1 MRIKQQN
8 FYTATAAVGLI
19 AVSLVLS
26 AGCAPKKDVAKEKAG
41 QAQAANQPSPVQ
53 VETARSET
61 VLRIVPVTG
70 SLIALQTVELLPK
83 ISARVVSLSGREG
96 DAVRAGQVVAQLDTA
111 DLERQVEQARS
122 NVETVRSRLSQAET
136 NYKTQLTT
144 SDVAIQDAQEAL
156 RGAQAQLA
164 LTRRPQR
171 SQEVIVAE
179 NNVKQAQ
186 ANFDK
191 AKSDRV
197 RYESLFKEGA
207 TAAITLDQ
215 YVTQEK
221 VALASLD
228 SAKQQ
233 LTIAR
238 EGGRTENISAQEAQ
252 VARSR
257 QALRQAQAN
266 RANVSVRRDD
276 IESAR
281 ASLTQAQ
288 SALAVAQQAV
298 RDASLRSP
306 INGVIADRKIEPG
319 QLAALGSSVA
329 QIVALETVYFEAQI
343 NEQDVSRV
351 RQGQTVQVKLDAYPD
366 RTFSGKVA
374 KVFPTGSLTG
384 RTFFAAVRIANS
396 GGVLRPGLFARG
408 EIVTERRPNSITAPV
423 EAIIRDPESETRA
436 RVFTIADGVAQE
448 QTVTLGIPSP
458 DGRRVEVQGVQPGS
472 QIVVAGQRAL
482 KDGDRVTAEEAEKK
496 STTGA
501 SRTGSGQ
508 PGGEGASDAV
518 SNAAAANGGPTG
530 AGGTSAP

>member
-1 MRIKQQN
+1 MRIKSKN
-8 FYTATAAVGLI
+8 LNVAAAGLI
-19 AVSLVLS
+19 ALSLVLS
-26 AGCAPKKDVAKEKAG
+26 AGCAPKKDAAKEKAG

-53 VETARSET
+53 VETAKSET

-83 ISARVVSLSGREG
+83 ITARVVSISGREG

-111 DLERQVEQARS
+111 DLERQVQQARS
-122 NVETVRSRLSQAET
+122 NVETARTRLSQAQT
-136 NYKTQLTT
+136 NYQTQLTT
-144 SDVAIQDAQEAL
+144 SDVAVQDAEEAL
-156 RGAQAQLA
+156 RAAQAQLA

-171 SQEVIVAE
+171 SEEVIVAE

-191 AKSDRV
+191 AKSDRE
-197 RYESLFKEGA
+197 RYETLFKEGA

-221 VALASLD
+221 VAQASLN

-238 EGGRTENISAQEAQ
+238 EGGRRENISAQEAQ
-252 VARSR
+252 VARTR

-288 SALAVAQQAV
+288 AALGVAEQAV

-319 QLAALGSSVA
+319 QLAAPGTSVA
-329 QIVALETVYFEAQI
+329 QLVKLETVYFEAQI

-351 RQGQTVQVKLDAYPD
+351 RQGQSVQVRLDAYPN
-366 RTFSGKVA
+366 RVFAGKVA
-374 KVFPTGSLTG
+374 KVFPTGSATG
-384 RTFFAAVRIANS
+384 RTFFAAVQIPNS

-408 EIVTERRPNSITAPV
+408 EIVTERRPNSVTAPV
-423 EAIIRDPESETRA
+423 EAIIRSPEDESKA
-436 RVFTIADGVAQE
+436 RLFTVQDGVAIE
-448 QTVTLGIPSP
+448 NNVTLGITSP
-458 DGRRVEVQGVQPGS
+458 NGRRVEVQGITPGV
-472 QIVVAGQRAL
+472 QIVVTGQRAL
-482 KDGDRVTAEEAEKK
+482 KDGDKVTPEEATKK
-496 STTGA
+496 ASSTTSG
-501 SRTGSGQ
+501 TGSGQ
-508 PGGEGASDAV
+508 PGGDGSSDAAGQ
-518 SNAAAANGGPTG
+518 AASSNGGPTG
-530 AGGTSAP
+530 AGGVSAP

>member
-1 MRIKQQN
+1 MRIHKN
-8 FYTATAAVGLI
+8 NYYVATASLI
-19 AVSLVLS
+19 AMSLVLS
-26 AGCAPKKDVAKEKAG
+26 AGCAPKKDAAKEKAG
-41 QAQAANQPSPVQ
+41 QAQAANQPSNVQ
-53 VETARSET
+53 VETAKSET

-83 ISARVVSLSGREG
+83 LSARVISVSGREG

-111 DLERQVEQARS
+111 DLNRQVEQARS
-122 NVETVRSRLSQAET
+122 NVETASTRLSQAET

-144 SDVAIQDAQEAL
+144 SDVTIQDAQEAL
-156 RGAQAQLA
+156 RAAQAQLA

-171 SQEVIVAE
+171 SEEVIVAE

-191 AKSDRV
+191 AKSDRT
-197 RYESLFKEGA
+197 RYETLFKEGA

-221 VALASLD
+221 VAEANLN

-238 EGGRTENISAQEAQ
+238 EGGRKENISAQEAQ
-252 VARSR
+252 VARGR

-281 ASLTQAQ
+281 ASLRQAQ
-288 SALAVAQQAV
+288 SALGVAEQAV

-319 QLAALGSSVA
+319 QLAAVGSSVA

-351 RQGQTVQVKLDAYPD
+351 RQGQTVQVTLDAYPN
-366 RTFSGKVA
+366 RTFTGSVA
-374 KVFPTGSLTG
+374 KVFPTGSVTG
-384 RTFFAAVRIANS
+384 RTFFAAVRIPNS

-408 EIVTERRPNSITAPV
+408 EIVTERIPNSVTAPV
-423 EAIIRDPESETRA
+423 DSLIRDAESETKA
-436 RVFTIADGVAQE
+436 RIFTVEDGIAVE
-448 QTVTLGIPSP
+448 NEVTLGITSP
-458 DGRRVEVQGVQPGS
+458 NGRRVQVQGIAPGS

-482 KDGDRVTAEEAEKK
+482 KPGDRVTAEESKK
-496 STTGA
+496 TSESNV
-501 SRTGSGQ
+501 SRSGSGH
-508 PGGEGASDAV
+508 PGGEGASDAAG
-518 SNAAAANGGPTG
+518 NAASSPMG
-530 AGGTSAP
+530 AGGASAQ

>member
-1 MRIKQQN
+1 MRIKKHN
-8 FYTATAAVGLI
+8 FHMATASLI
-19 AVSLVLS
+19 GVSLVLS
-26 AGCAPKKDVAKEKAG
+26 AGCAPKKDAAKEKAG

-53 VETARSET
+53 VETAKSET

-83 ISARVVSLSGREG
+83 LTARVVSLSGREG
-96 DAVRAGQVVAQLDTA
+96 DSVRAGQVVAQLDTA

-122 NVETVRSRLSQAET
+122 NVETARTRLSQAQT
-136 NYKTQLTT
+136 NYETQLTT

-156 RGAQAQLA
+156 RGTQAQLA

-191 AKSDRV
+191 AKSDRT
-197 RYESLFKEGA
+197 RYEALFKEGA

-221 VALASLD
+221 VAQANLN

-233 LTIAR
+233 FAIAR
-238 EGGRTENISAQEAQ
+238 EGGRAENIASQEAQ

-266 RANVSVRRDD
+266 RANVSVRGDD

-281 ASLTQAQ
+281 STLTQSQA
-288 SALAVAQQAV
+288 ALGVAQQAV

-319 QLAALGSSVA
+319 QLAAPGTSVA

-351 RQGQTVQVKLDAYPD
+351 RQGQTVQVKLDAYPN
-366 RTFSGKVA
+366 RVFAGKVA
-374 KVFPTGSLTG
+374 KVFPTASVTG
-384 RTFFAAVRIANS
+384 RTFFAAVQIPNS

-408 EIVTERRPNSITAPV
+408 EIVTERRPNSVTAPI
-423 EAIIRDPESETRA
+423 EAIIRDPESENKA
-436 RVFTIADGVAQE
+436 RVFTVDNGVAQE
-448 QTVTLGIPSP
+448 QNVTLGITSP
-458 DGRRVEVQGVQPGS
+458 DGRRVELQGVEPGS
-472 QIVVAGQRAL
+472 QIVVTGQRAL
-482 KDGDRVTAEEAEKK
+482 KDGDRVTAEESGRKPAT
-496 STTGA
+496 STPR
-501 SRTGSGQ
+501 SGSGQ
-508 PGGEGASDAV
+508 PGGEGGSDAAG
-518 SNAAAANGGPTG
+518 NAASANGGPTG
-530 AGGTSAP
+530 AGGVSAP